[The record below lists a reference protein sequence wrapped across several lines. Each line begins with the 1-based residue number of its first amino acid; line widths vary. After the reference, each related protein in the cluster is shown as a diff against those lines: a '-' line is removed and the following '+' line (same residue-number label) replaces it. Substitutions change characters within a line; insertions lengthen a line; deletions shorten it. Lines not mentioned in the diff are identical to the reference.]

1 MSSDEYLIKELIKIV
16 KNKNTTESVKIKSLE
31 CLFLLIDNKSNEVK
45 SNEVKSNEVKSN
57 EVKSNEVKS
66 NEVKSNEVKS
76 NEVKSNEIKSNE
88 IKSNEI
94 KSNEVK
100 SKSGFMSELQE
111 KLKSRKDKT

>member
-45 SNEVKSNEVKSN
+45 SNEVKSNDVKSN

-66 NEVKSNEVKS
+66 NDVKSKEV
-76 NEVKSNEIKSNE
+76 
-88 IKSNEI
+88 

-111 KLKSRKDKT
+111 KIKSRKDKT